1 MSAAAEAAAVEVSDG
16 AVELP
21 GSEAGV
27 RKQADNLAAA
37 VVTSLTAECRALN
50 AALDE
55 QARDE
60 EAHAREQEYIWLP
73 TPQLACSVP
82 PRRVPN

>member
-1 MSAAAEAAAVEVSDG
+1 MA
-16 AVELP
+16 
-21 GSEAGV
+21 
-27 RKQADNLAAA
+27 QALTMLLAAA

-60 EAHAREQEYIWLP
+60 QARDEEAHAREHEYMDIYGCP
-73 TPQLACSVP
+73 
-82 PRRVPN
+82 